1 MRAIRTRFVLLS
13 VAALLVVACGGS
25 PAPGPVIV
33 LDPIHVKATRDEER
47 IVVDAYDASGLFD
60 RAARELRVGRC
71 EEAIRIYRQLVTEFK
86 ESRLAAASLYNAG
99 LCEEQ
104 LGRFEKA
111 AASYEDLVAS
121 YPDSR
126 DVNDALFRA
135 GGAYE
140 RLLAW
145 DKAAAAFDRLLAL
158 RKDLAGIDRVEA
170 LARKGSAL
178 LELGRRAEARLAL
191 EDAVTLYRS
200 GRGISAT
207 APVFHFAMAE
217 FKLGEV
223 LHDEM
228 REVLLPAE
236 EAAIEPALK
245 HKCDL
250 LLEAQAAYSKAIEAG
265 HPHWAAAA
273 AYRIGALY
281 RDLWEDLLAAPVP
294 PDLDAE
300 AQDVYREVL
309 RGRIR
314 VLLRKAVAQWERTL
328 KMAVRL
334 GLDNEWVDRTTRDLD
349 AIRELL
355 RLDEA
360 SVTLPQKDGKETK
373 P

>member
-1 MRAIRTRFVLLS
+1 MRPPRAGSLLFALAPLL
-13 VAALLVVACGGS
+13 AAACGGS
-25 PAPGPVIV
+25 QAPGPVIV
-33 LDPIHVKATRDEER
+33 LDPIHVRATRDEER
-47 IVVDAYDASGLFD
+47 LVVDAYDASGLFD
-60 RAARELRVGRC
+60 RAAAKLRAGRC
-71 EEAIRIYRQLVTEFK
+71 DEAVGIYRQLVSEFK
-86 ESRLAAASLYNAG
+86 DSRLAAASLYNAG

-104 LGRFEKA
+104 LGRFENA
-111 AASYEDLVAS
+111 AASYEELVAS

-140 RLLAW
+140 KLEAW
-145 DKAAAAFDRLLAL
+145 DKAAAAFDRLLVE
-158 RKDLAGIDRVEA
+158 RKDLSGIDRVEA

-178 LELGRRAEARLAL
+178 LELGRRSEARLAL
-191 EDAVTLYRS
+191 EDATTLYRS

-217 FKLGEV
+217 FKLGQI

-236 EAAIEPALK
+236 ESAIEPALE

-250 LLEAQAAYSKAIEAG
+250 LLAAQSTYSKAIEAG

-294 PDLDAE
+294 PGLDAE
-300 AQDVYREVL
+300 AQEIFREVL

-334 GLDNEWVDRTTRDLD
+334 GLDNEWVDRTNLDLS
-349 AIRELL
+349 AIRAAL

-360 SVTLPQKDGKETK
+360 SVTLPQKEEKK